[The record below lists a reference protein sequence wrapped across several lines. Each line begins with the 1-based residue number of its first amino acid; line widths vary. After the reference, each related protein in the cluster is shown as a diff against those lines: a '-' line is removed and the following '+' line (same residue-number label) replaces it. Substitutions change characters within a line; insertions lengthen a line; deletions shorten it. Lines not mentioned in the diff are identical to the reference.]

1 MFKKTLILSSLIS
14 VLILASCSNDSDK
27 NTDPYAGQLTKDNN
41 QLVVNIGSDM
51 PSIDPQQSSDNS
63 SSRVIEDIFEGL
75 VDYNQ
80 KSEVIPTGA
89 SSWKISKD
97 GKTYIF
103 YLRKN
108 AKWTNG
114 DPVTADDYVYSY
126 RRSVTP
132 ETLTRAYASYFN
144 PIVNAVAIQ
153 AGKKSPETLGVKALD
168 KYTLQIK
175 LTEPNP
181 TFLDSLTIYAFFPVN
196 KKAIEK
202 YGDSWAAKPDTI
214 ISNGAYKL
222 TKWIHNGYALAEK
235 SSNYW
240 DAKNVRIDSVKYL
253 MINDVASD
261 LENYKAGGE
270 SLTYNTLPA
279 NTAEWYKENF
289 TNNQFQPAPM
299 LSQAYFIFNMR
310 DPKFQD
316 IRVRKALSMVI
327 DRKGIAEGVKKG
339 LVIPSYLVIP
349 EAIAGGRYKDLA
361 KDIPDYDWIN
371 EPIEQ
376 RIKQAREL
384 LKEAGY
390 SKKHPLEF
398 TVNFNTSDVNR
409 LMAQILQG
417 SWQQDFG
424 DLVKVSIFNEDWKV
438 YLDSLK
444 NGNFDVAR
452 MAWIADFNQPN
463 TYTEMYTCDSDNNRG
478 HYCDKEADEIY
489 NKSLTT
495 NSMDDFYKLQ
505 KELIIKQTAGYP
517 TIPLFTQPAIQ
528 LVQPYVKGFKP
539 KENVMSRYRAKQLSI
554 RQSEV

>member
-1 MFKKTLILSSLIS
+1 M
-14 VLILASCSNDSDK
+14 
-27 NTDPYAGQLTKDNN
+27 
-41 QLVVNIGSDM
+41 
-51 PSIDPQQSSDNS
+51 
-63 SSRVIEDIFEGL
+63 

-97 GKTYIF
+97 GKTYTF

-114 DPVTADDYVYSY
+114 GPVTADDYVYSY

-240 DAKNVRIDSVKYL
+240 DAKNVSIDSVKYL
-253 MINDVASD
+253 MINDVSSD

-270 SLTYNTLPA
+270 SLTYNNLPA
-279 NTAEWYKENF
+279 NTAEWYKEHF
-289 TNNQFQPAPM
+289 TNNQFQPSPM
-299 LSQAYFIFNMR
+299 LAQAYFIFNMR
-310 DPKFQD
+310 DTKFQD

-339 LVIPSYLVIP
+339 LVTPSYLVVP
-349 EAIAGGRYKDLA
+349 ETVAGGRYKDLA
-361 KDIPDYDWIN
+361 KDIPDYDWVN

-376 RIKQAREL
+376 RIKQARQL

-398 TVNFNTSDVNR
+398 TINFNTSDVNR

-463 TYTEMYTCDSDNNRG
+463 TYTEMYTCDSDNNYG

-495 NSMDDFYKLQ
+495 NSMDEFYKLQ

-539 KENVMSRYRAKQLSI
+539 KENVIGRYRAKQLSI
-554 RQSEV
+554 KQSEV

>member
-1 MFKKTLILSSLIS
+1 MFKKTLILTSIVSLI
-14 VLILASCSNDSDK
+14 LIAGCSNDSNSSD
-27 NTDPYAGQLTKDNN
+27 DAYSGQLTKDNN
-41 QLVVNIGSDM
+41 QLVVNIGTDM

-89 SSWKISKD
+89 SSWDISED
-97 GKTYIF
+97 GKTYTF
-103 YLRKN
+103 HLRKN

-114 DPVTADDYVYSY
+114 DPVTAEDYVYSY

-132 ETLTRAYASYFN
+132 ATLTRAYASYFN

-153 AGKKSPETLGVKALD
+153 AGEKSPDTLGVKALD
-168 KYTLQIK
+168 KYTLQIT
-175 LTEPNP
+175 LAAPNP

-196 KKAIEK
+196 KKAIDK
-202 YGDSWAAKPDTI
+202 YGDAWAAKPRTI

-235 SSNYW
+235 SPNYW
-240 DAKNVRIDSVKYL
+240 DAGNVSIDSVKYL
-253 MINDVASD
+253 MIADVSSD

-270 SLTYNTLPA
+270 SITYSRLPA
-279 NTAEWYKENF
+279 NTADWYKENF

-299 LSQAYFIFNMR
+299 LSQAYFVFNMR

-327 DRKGIAEGVKKG
+327 DREGIANGVKKG
-339 LVIPSYLVIP
+339 LVVPSYLVVP
-349 EAIAGGRYKDLA
+349 EAVAGDRYKDLA
-361 KDIPDYDWIN
+361 KDIPGYDWIN
-371 EPIEQ
+371 QPIPQ
-376 RIKQAREL
+376 RIREAREL

-398 TVNFNTSDVNR
+398 TVNFNTSDINR
-409 LMAQILQG
+409 LMAQVLQG

-424 DLVKVSIFNEDWKV
+424 DLVKIDIFNEDWKV

-444 NGNFDVAR
+444 NGNFDVGR

-463 TYTEMYTCDSDNNRG
+463 TYTEMYTCHSDNNKG
-478 HYCDKEADEIY
+478 DYCDKAADKIY
-489 NKSLTT
+489 KKSLVA
-495 NSMDDFYKLQ
+495 NSKEEFYELQ
-505 KELIIKQTAGYP
+505 RQLIIKQTAGYP
-517 TIPLFTQPAIQ
+517 IVPLFTEPAIQ

-539 KENVMSRYRAKQLSI
+539 KGNVMGRFRAKQLSI
-554 RQSEV
+554 TQSKV

>member
-1 MFKKTLILSSLIS
+1 MFKKTLILTSIVSLI
-14 VLILASCSNDSDK
+14 LIAGCSNDSNSSD
-27 NTDPYAGQLTKDNN
+27 DAYSGQLTKDNN
-41 QLVVNIGSDM
+41 QLVVNIGTDM

-89 SSWKISKD
+89 SSWDISED
-97 GKTYIF
+97 GRTYTF
-103 YLRKN
+103 HLREN

-114 DPVTADDYVYSY
+114 DPVTAEDYVYSY

-132 ETLTRAYASYFN
+132 ATLTRAYASYFN

-153 AGKKSPETLGVKALD
+153 AGEKSPDTLGVKALD
-168 KYTLQIK
+168 KYTLQIT
-175 LTEPNP
+175 LAAPNP

-196 KKAIEK
+196 KKAIDK
-202 YGDSWAAKPDTI
+202 YGDTWAAKPSTI

-235 SSNYW
+235 SPNYW
-240 DAKNVRIDSVKYL
+240 DAGNVSIDSVKYL
-253 MINDVASD
+253 MIADVSSD

-270 SLTYNTLPA
+270 SITYNSLPA
-279 NTAEWYKENF
+279 NTADWYKENF

-299 LSQAYFIFNMR
+299 LSQAYFVFNMR

-327 DRKGIAEGVKKG
+327 DREGIANGVKKG
-339 LVIPSYLVIP
+339 LVVPSYLVVP
-349 EAIAGGRYKDLA
+349 EAVAGDRYKDLA
-361 KDIPDYDWIN
+361 KDIPGYDWIN
-371 EPIEQ
+371 QPIPQ
-376 RIKQAREL
+376 RIREAREL

-409 LMAQILQG
+409 LMAQVLQG

-424 DLVKVSIFNEDWKV
+424 DLVKIDIFNEDWKV

-444 NGNFDVAR
+444 NGNFDVGR

-463 TYTEMYTCDSDNNRG
+463 TYTEMYTCHSDNNKG
-478 HYCDKEADEIY
+478 DYCDKAADKIY
-489 NKSLTT
+489 KKSLVA
-495 NSMDDFYKLQ
+495 NSKEEFYELQ
-505 KELIIKQTAGYP
+505 RQLIIKQTAGYP
-517 TIPLFTQPAIQ
+517 MIPLFTQPAIQ

-539 KENVMSRYRAKQLSI
+539 KENVMGRYRAKQLSI
-554 RQSEV
+554 TQSKV